1 MKKPPRSGRFY
12 VERVQYIAEV
22 CGVLLCG
29 KLCMQVR
36 NVTSTHA
43 TP

>member
-1 MKKPPRSGRFY
+1 MKNRLVRGGFY
-12 VERVQYIAEV
+12 VERVQCVAEV

-29 KLCMQVR
+29 KLFMQVR